1 MPFPVVT
8 TKWLICMFAE
18 VLPVETVLRIW
29 DCVFLEGSK
38 VIHFSAHTSILA
50 KMYSNHVLV
59 TIEGNNKKNLKS
71 ISDTFSCLYNTYITT
86 Q

>member
-1 MPFPVVT
+1 MQGLITDIGVLRELIDLRAPEIGQHLDKCGMPFPVLT

-38 VIHFSAHTSILA
+38 VGIFKSHFEFNW
-50 KMYSNHVLV
+50 KV
-59 TIEGNNKKNLKS
+59 
-71 ISDTFSCLYNTYITT
+71 
-86 Q
+86 